1 MVETSTSNIMVQ
13 GCNLGNTDHYILVPG
28 PLYFQVARLI
38 LLDILLPQTRIVAWL
53 VHFTS
58 PKTEFPENLDHSST
72 PFVNVCP
79 YKGMQN
85 YIKVYQDI

>member
-1 MVETSTSNIMVQ
+1 MGLSCTSAFYYRPNLGENLMVGTSTSNIMVQ

-58 PKTEFPENLDHSST
+58 PKRSSL
-72 PFVNVCP
+72 
-79 YKGMQN
+79 K
-85 YIKVYQDI
+85 I